1 MAEQASPFTEITSSG
16 LNQAFPD
23 NREAGPNRLGAV
35 YAAANFGTADVER
48 WGRGRAFAPQQGG
61 AAHERQAF

>member
-1 MAEQASPFTEITSSG
+1 MAEEASPSTEITSRG
-16 LNQAFPD
+16 INQAFPD

-48 WGRGRAFAPQQGG
+48 WGRGCAFAPQQGG